1 VIYFFYWDLFSATFD
16 EEYAKT
22 TGIKTNFINT
32 LLTLLTAVTVVLS
45 VKMVGIMLVSALL
58 ILPAV
63 TALQFAKGFKTAM
76 IMAGFVSLISV
87 LLGISFSFLLD
98 LPTGATI
105 VMINILFFSLALF
118 YKKIT

>member
-1 VIYFFYWDLFSATFD
+1 
-16 EEYAKT
+16 
-22 TGIKTNFINT
+22 
-32 LLTLLTAVTVVLS
+32 
-45 VKMVGIMLVSALL
+45 
-58 ILPAV
+58 
-63 TALQFAKGFKTAM
+63 M

-105 VMINILFFSLALF
+105 VMINILFFSLAFL